1 MFFHGYKYIHIH
13 TNTTYVYIFMN
24 LQGRNPPFMNKIIKI
39 QLPNYDLIR
48 GLEVVTSDVM
58 LIKLESDI

>member
-1 MFFHGYKYIHIH
+1 
-13 TNTTYVYIFMN
+13 MN
-24 LQGRNPPFMNKIIKI
+24 LQGRNPPFMNKIICKKI

-48 GLEVVTSDVM
+48 GLEVVTSDVR